1 MAILRRRRFLGAIF
15 LLRCRLARDVPAA
28 AAGTSRPK
36 RICCITLPESRRL
49 LGEFER
55 EPWRSELLEMLAT

>member
-1 MAILRRRRFLGAIF
+1 M
-15 LLRCRLARDVPAA
+15 
-28 AAGTSRPK
+28 
-36 RICCITLPESRRL
+36 TLPESRWL

>member
-1 MAILRRRRFLGAIF
+1 MAILRRRAFPGAIF

-28 AAGTSRPK
+28 AAGTSRPPAH
-36 RICCITLPESRRL
+36 LLHDPPESRWL